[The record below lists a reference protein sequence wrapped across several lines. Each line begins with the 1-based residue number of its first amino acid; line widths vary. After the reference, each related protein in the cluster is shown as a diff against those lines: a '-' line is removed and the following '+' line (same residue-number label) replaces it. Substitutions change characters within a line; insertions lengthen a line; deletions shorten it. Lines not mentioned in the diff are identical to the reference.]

1 MAANIELLKKIII
14 DNQRIVNNISLIRR
28 SITFEEKGNYV
39 FVGIRQ
45 AGKSYLLYQ
54 RMQQLIAEGHSL
66 DEMLYVSFDDER
78 LNGMRADELDLLLQS
93 HRIQSTDD
101 LIRMSEAE
109 RRELL
114 EPLGLRTG
122 ASRRQLEKYLRL
134 KPSR

>member
-1 MAANIELLKKIII
+1 MQSEKREKMAANIELLKKIII

-66 DEMLYVSFDDER
+66 EE
-78 LNGMRADELDLLLQS
+78 NGYSM
-93 HRIQSTDD
+93 
-101 LIRMSEAE
+101 
-109 RRELL
+109 
-114 EPLGLRTG
+114 
-122 ASRRQLEKYLRL
+122 
-134 KPSR
+134 

>member
-1 MAANIELLKKIII
+1 M
-14 DNQRIVNNISLIRR
+14 
-28 SITFEEKGNYV
+28 TMF
-39 FVGIRQ
+39 
-45 AGKSYLLYQ
+45 
-54 RMQQLIAEGHSL
+54 
-66 DEMLYVSFDDER
+66 
-78 LNGMRADELDLLLQS
+78 LLQS